1 MPNGDQVMLVTDGE
15 LSIQAVLTKEAVN
28 KAYVAICSCY
38 KLNFLKSLFVHYAK
52 TLYYY
57 WYIYYWTCI
66 QWSLLKYWME
76 WNKERNKT
84 S

>member
-28 KAYVAICSCY
+28 KAYVAICSCC

-57 WYIYYWTCI
+57 
-66 QWSLLKYWME
+66 
-76 WNKERNKT
+76 
-84 S
+84 